1 MKSTL
6 LDRRRRNRALL
17 LLGVSATVIG
27 LAMPARAQVDTVSYG
42 DGDVNTTPIVM
53 TRQTVGNVAPDE
65 AATQSGAI
73 SGAYKFSKAG
83 FGTLILSGANTFS
96 GGLDVNMGTIV
107 LAHRNA
113 AGTGPISMLDGTRL
127 RFDLNDFGLTNQ
139 VNLTGTAEFMGDRV
153 TASGLISGDGR
164 LLVNADLTLSGNNT
178 YSGGTDLA
186 TGRLT
191 PLSNL
196 AFGTGAVTMAHNTIL
211 YNSTGPINLANDFVL
226 VGSNRYQYFQTGNTL
241 TLTGVVS
248 GAGNLVKTGAGTL
261 VLSGNNTYTG
271 GTSLQGGAVTANSDS
286 AFGSSDIYFQQ
297 TTRIN
302 YAAGVTLANS
312 LQTGSAS
319 GAAVL
324 NVDTGTATHSGGIWG
339 SALGGGYSK
348 TGNGELVITGI
359 TGFGGNTNIVG
370 GTLTGGEE
378 NSLGVESLHVLGANT
393 RLRLAASQQIGG
405 ISGGTTTT
413 LELGDSVLTLDPQ
426 KTTSTFQGSVTGS
439 EDSGI
444 VMVGSRLLSLDG
456 DNESYTGFLRIENG
470 PVSVDGDFSGMRV
483 IQNGGTLSGNG
494 RLDEVVI
501 NGGVLA
507 GYDGTRLTMDALSL
521 GEDAHILAQFGAM
534 SDLGLFNVNG
544 DLVLDGTL
552 DIEDVG
558 GFDPGIYRLFDYGGR
573 LTDNGLDI
581 GAVPAGYTS
590 GDLKVQTSVPGQVN
604 VLHASAGIG
613 DTLFWDGG
621 DSALWNNGLIDGG
634 SGTWGNGHT
643 SFTTADGIANSEQ
656 SPTPGFVVFAG
667 KAGQVDIPD
676 SVAVTGMQFATSGY
690 SIEGGMIE
698 LADGENIVRVGDG
711 TAAGEDYVATISAS
725 FTGSGTLVKS
735 DRGTLVLNN
744 NRNEHFGGTEVRG
757 GTLEVNGVI
766 TEITVGENGRLQGSG
781 AVGDALIGGTIRAG
795 SAYPKDQSLAPAGF
809 GVLSVRG
816 DLTLTD
822 TSRFEVMLDAAG
834 NAGLVDVDGTA
845 YLGGQVFALASG
857 GDYSAGVDYT
867 ILRAEG
873 GIDGVFDGVGANLAF
888 LEASLAYNENDV
900 RLHLARN
907 ATLFADIAQTA
918 NQRATAGAVDAQGAG
933 NVLYDRVLTFD
944 AADARSA
951 FDQLSGEAQASVQG
965 AILAAGQGVST
976 AMEDR
981 VAAAFARLGAV
992 NDDQAKVGVS
1002 LWSSAAGSLGVLEAN
1017 GNAGRTG
1024 FSAGNL
1030 FIGADAMFN
1039 QNWMFGAMMG
1049 FGQTGVSMADRGATA
1064 SSSNYHA
1071 GVYGG
1076 GEIENVTLKFGA
1088 AYSQHEMKVNR
1099 TVTMPGFTESLFS
1112 SRMGG
1117 TGQAFGEIGYKFAF
1131 DSGLILEPFVN
1142 LAHASLYTGGFAEQG
1157 GASALSGGGQHV
1169 GTTSVT
1175 IGLRGETTIALG
1187 EIEARAHGMV
1197 GWRHAIGL
1205 VNPTSTHSFSNGAAF
1220 AVAGS
1225 SLAQDAAIVQA
1236 GLDFN
1241 LSPNIDLGVAYD
1253 GQIGSGLQQ
1262 HGVRANL
1269 SVKF

>member
-1 MKSTL
+1 
-6 LDRRRRNRALL
+6 
-17 LLGVSATVIG
+17 
-27 LAMPARAQVDTVSYG
+27 
-42 DGDVNTTPIVM
+42 
-53 TRQTVGNVAPDE
+53 
-65 AATQSGAI
+65 
-73 SGAYKFSKAG
+73 
-83 FGTLILSGANTFS
+83 
-96 GGLDVNMGTIV
+96 
-107 LAHRNA
+107 
-113 AGTGPISMLDGTRL
+113 
-127 RFDLNDFGLTNQ
+127 
-139 VNLTGTAEFMGDRV
+139 
-153 TASGLISGDGR
+153 
-164 LLVNADLTLSGNNT
+164 
-178 YSGGTDLA
+178 
-186 TGRLT
+186 
-191 PLSNL
+191 
-196 AFGTGAVTMAHNTIL
+196 
-211 YNSTGPINLANDFVL
+211 
-226 VGSNRYQYFQTGNTL
+226 
-241 TLTGVVS
+241 
-248 GAGNLVKTGAGTL
+248 
-261 VLSGNNTYTG
+261 
-271 GTSLQGGAVTANSDS
+271 
-286 AFGSSDIYFQQ
+286 
-297 TTRIN
+297 
-302 YAAGVTLANS
+302 
-312 LQTGSAS
+312 
-319 GAAVL
+319 
-324 NVDTGTATHSGGIWG
+324 
-339 SALGGGYSK
+339 
-348 TGNGELVITGI
+348 
-359 TGFGGNTNIVG
+359 
-370 GTLTGGEE
+370 
-378 NSLGVESLHVLGANT
+378 
-393 RLRLAASQQIGG
+393 
-405 ISGGTTTT
+405 
-413 LELGDSVLTLDPQ
+413 
-426 KTTSTFQGSVTGS
+426 
-439 EDSGI
+439 
-444 VMVGSRLLSLDG
+444 
-456 DNESYTGFLRIENG
+456 
-470 PVSVDGDFSGMRV
+470 
-483 IQNGGTLSGNG
+483 
-494 RLDEVVI
+494 
-501 NGGVLA
+501 
-507 GYDGTRLTMDALSL
+507 
-521 GEDAHILAQFGAM
+521 
-534 SDLGLFNVNG
+534 
-544 DLVLDGTL
+544 
-552 DIEDVG
+552 
-558 GFDPGIYRLFDYGGR
+558 
-573 LTDNGLDI
+573 
-581 GAVPAGYTS
+581 
-590 GDLKVQTSVPGQVN
+590 
-604 VLHASAGIG
+604 
-613 DTLFWDGG
+613 
-621 DSALWNNGLIDGG
+621 
-634 SGTWGNGHT
+634 
-643 SFTTADGIANSEQ
+643 
-656 SPTPGFVVFAG
+656 
-667 KAGQVDIPD
+667 
-676 SVAVTGMQFATSGY
+676 
-690 SIEGGMIE
+690 
-698 LADGENIVRVGDG
+698 
-711 TAAGEDYVATISAS
+711 
-725 FTGSGTLVKS
+725 
-735 DRGTLVLNN
+735 
-744 NRNEHFGGTEVRG
+744 VRG